1 MLPRGRRLRRK
12 VDSVKPRSGY
22 RDGHQ
27 RRSWRRLPPKTAP
40 RPTWQ
45 ARSSSSQVVASS
57 LLAPCLYSDQQI
69 AFRAGVTLRAIAGRR
84 LGQLENNQATVF
96 CARRD
101 RKNFSGS
108 RGAGLCVY
116 FRLMAHST
124 RRAFKSH
131 GRAGSGRLQSNAL
144 RSKHRYIGRR
154 ARERSVQAQPTPSAE
169 DRFPRLPPKGRFA
182 LSPRRQRRTGS
193 CANATW
199 PAASGRAF
207 IPLAIGSWVGS
218 DRKTRGREPSFHSAV
233 NSLASDGG
241 SAAGRPDRWL
251 RNLVSL
257 VSRQRRKDWRS
268 VRNGA
273 CVWIVLQREGAAR
286 QTLSPGDRAIRGSR
300 R

>member
-1 MLPRGRRLRRK
+1 VAGTKLFVP
-12 VDSVKPRSGY
+12 SGCQFPA
-22 RDGHQ
+22 GAV
-27 RRSWRRLPPKTAP
+27 P
-40 RPTWQ
+40 
-45 ARSSSSQVVASS
+45 
-57 LLAPCLYSDQQI
+57 YSDQQI

-144 RSKHRYIGRR
+144 RSKHRYTGRR

-182 LSPRRQRRTGS
+182 LSP
-193 CANATW
+193 
-199 PAASGRAF
+199 
-207 IPLAIGSWVGS
+207 
-218 DRKTRGREPSFHSAV
+218 AV
-233 NSLASDGG
+233 NEGPVVAQTRHGQP
-241 SAAGRPDRWL
+241 RPDERL
-251 RNLVSL
+251 
-257 VSRQRRKDWRS
+257 SRSPSEAGSGLTERPVDANR
-268 VRNGA
+268 
-273 CVWIVLQREGAAR
+273 
-286 QTLSPGDRAIRGSR
+286 LSTAQ
-300 R
+300 

>member
-1 MLPRGRRLRRK
+1 MAGTKLFVP
-12 VDSVKPRSGY
+12 SGCQFPA
-22 RDGHQ
+22 GAV
-27 RRSWRRLPPKTAP
+27 P
-40 RPTWQ
+40 
-45 ARSSSSQVVASS
+45 
-57 LLAPCLYSDQQI
+57 YSDQQI

-144 RSKHRYIGRR
+144 RSKHRYTGRR

-257 VSRQRRKDWRS
+257 VSRRRRKDWRS
-268 VRNGA
+268 VRKGA
-273 CVWIVLQREGAAR
+273 CVWIFRRREGAAR
-286 QTLSPGDRAIRGSR
+286 RTLSPGDRAIRGSR